1 MTTLDAPI
9 VAVTVF
15 TDRARVTRRGAIQL
29 EAGEHTIALERVP
42 SMLEDDSVRAS
53 GRGAN
58 VRILGVEI
66 VTRFVTEA
74 PEEDLSSLQKQLQT
88 LQDRDAALADDE
100 TAEAERIEFLKTL
113 RQSSG
118 TNLAR
123 GVAYGKTDLGSV
135 ESMSQYLTKELE
147 AALSRRREL
156 AQKRRDLARE
166 IQAAQSRLGQVQHY
180 ESYERR
186 EIHVMV
192 EAVAATELE
201 LEVVYV
207 VHGASWEPIYDIRLV
222 DSTVNLTYQAHVR
235 QQSGEDWPA
244 VQLSLS
250 TARPAVTREI
260 PELDAWY
267 IDRYQPLPPPAP
279 MYSPAPMASGMA
291 MPAQQPQAAPEMAY
305 AKLVRS
311 AAPVAEVAHAEIE
324 STGAAVTFRVARPV
338 AVPGDGSPHKTT
350 VTALDLDAQLDYVTA
365 PKLAA
370 EAYLRAKVRNT
381 SRFIFLPGRA
391 SIFHAADFV
400 GKTMLELVAP
410 NEEFELQLGVDDRV
424 KVERELTERA
434 TAKAALLGSTKRTLF
449 AYEITLTSHLSAPA
463 RILVSDQLPV
473 PRHEEIKVKLQSA
486 SPAPTEQT
494 GLNILKWELELQPQ
508 QKQKITFSFTV
519 EHPRDMVVTGLN
531 L

>member
-1 MTTLDAPI
+1 MVTLDAPI

-15 TDRARVTRRGAIQL
+15 TDRARVTRCGTLQL

-42 SMLEDDSVRAS
+42 SLLEDDSVRAG

-74 PEEDLSSLQKQLQT
+74 PEEDLSTLQQQLQT
-88 LQDRDAALADDE
+88 LQDRDAALADNE

-135 ESMSQYLTKELE
+135 ESMAQYLTKELE

-156 AQKRRDLARE
+156 AQQRRDLARE

-186 EIHVMV
+186 EIHVIV
-192 EAVAATELE
+192 EATAATDLE

-222 DSTVNLTYQAHVR
+222 ESTVNLTYQAHVR

-267 IDRYQPLPPPAP
+267 IDKYQPLPPRP
-279 MYSPAPMASGMA
+279 MYSTAPMAAAMA
-291 MPAQQPQAAPEMAY
+291 MPAQQPGGTEMAY
-305 AKLVRS
+305 AKQARS

-324 STGAAVTFRVARPV
+324 STGAAVTYRVARPV

-381 SRFIFLPGRA
+381 SRFILLPGQA

-400 GKTMLELVAP
+400 GRTMLELVAP

-434 TAKAALLGSTKRTLF
+434 TAKAALLGSTKRTHF
-449 AYEITLTSHLSAPA
+449 AYEITLTSHLAAPA

-486 SPAPTEQT
+486 TPPPTEQT
-494 GLNILKWELELQPQ
+494 GLNILKWDLELQPQ

-519 EHPRDMVVTGLN
+519 EHPRDMVLTGLN

>member
-1 MTTLDAPI
+1 MLTLDAPI

-15 TDRARVTRRGAIQL
+15 TDRARVTRRGTLQL
-29 EAGEHTIALERVP
+29 EAGEHTIALERIP

-74 PEEDLSSLQKQLQT
+74 PEEDLSTLQQQLQT
-88 LQDRDAALADDE
+88 LQDRDTALADSE
-100 TAEAERIEFLKTL
+100 AAEAERIEFLKTL

-147 AALSRRREL
+147 AALSRRRDL
-156 AQKRRDLARE
+156 ARQRRDLARE

-186 EIHVMV
+186 EVHVMV
-192 EAVAATELE
+192 EATAATELE

-222 DSTVNLTYQAHVR
+222 ESTVNLTYQAHVR

-244 VQLSLS
+244 VHLSLS

-267 IDRYQPLPPPAP
+267 IDRYQPLPPRP
-279 MYSPAPMASGMA
+279 MYSTAPMASGMA

-305 AKLVRS
+305 AKQARS
-311 AAPVAEVAHAEIE
+311 AVPVAEVAHAEIE
-324 STGAAVTFRVARPV
+324 STGAAVTYRVARPV

-350 VTALDLDAQLDYVTA
+350 VTALDLDAQLDYVSA

-381 SRFIFLPGRA
+381 SRFILLPGQA
-391 SIFHAADFV
+391 SIFHGADFV

-434 TAKAALLGSTKRTLF
+434 TAKAALIGSTKRTLF
-449 AYEITLTSHLSAPA
+449 AYEITLTSHLAAPA
-463 RILVSDQLPV
+463 HILVSDQLPV

-508 QKQKITFSFTV
+508 QKQKITFAFTV

>member
-1 MTTLDAPI
+1 MVTLAAPI

-15 TDRARVTRRGAIQL
+15 TDRARVTRRGTIQL

-74 PEEDLSSLQKQLQT
+74 PEEDLSTLQQQLQT
-88 LQDRDAALADDE
+88 LQDRDTALADDE

-147 AALSRRREL
+147 AALLRRREI
-156 AQKRRDLARE
+156 AQQRRDLARE

-192 EAVAATELE
+192 EATAATELE

-222 DSTVNLTYQAHVR
+222 ESTVNLTYQAHVR

-267 IDRYQPLPPPAP
+267 IDRYQPLPPRPI
-279 MYSPAPMASGMA
+279 YSPAPMAAAMA
-291 MPAQQPQAAPEMAY
+291 MPAQQPEGAVTGTAY
-305 AKLVRS
+305 AKRAMS
-311 AAPVAEVAHAEIE
+311 TAPVAEVAHAEIE
-324 STGAAVTFRVARPV
+324 STGAAVTYRVARPV

-365 PKLAA
+365 PKIAA

-381 SRFIFLPGRA
+381 SRFILLPGQA

-434 TAKAALLGSTKRTLF
+434 TAKAALLGNTKRTLF
-449 AYEITLTSHLSAPA
+449 AYEITLTSHLAAPA
-463 RILVSDQLPV
+463 RILLSDQLPV

-508 QKQKITFSFTV
+508 HKQKITFAFTV
-519 EHPRDMVVTGLN
+519 EHPRDMVLTGLN